1 MVQTCG
7 LTQFPPFPILSSFST
22 YLAFAFSLSPP
33 FPLSQE
39 VIPSHGTS
47 KMRVNIQHIVAQKT
61 NTHKKRTTL
70 DSISPIFSLKLANPS
85 PPLLGRPDFNSH
97 GLPSVGLSRKGLPL
111 PLRNRGERKGGSSG
125 GFGGFF
131 NSLRPPPSAS
141 NAITIHS
148 QPPEGKKRRE
158 GGSAEEKATTNQLPS
173 CNFLRVLL
181 QKKGR

>member
-85 PPLLGRPDFNSH
+85 APLLGRPDIQ
-97 GLPSVGLSRKGLPL
+97 LSRPSFRWTFTK
-111 PLRNRGERKGGSSG
+111 RSSLTPPQPWREKRRLLWRLWRLLQL
-125 GFGGFF
+125 
-131 NSLRPPPSAS
+131 SPPSA
-141 NAITIHS
+141 
-148 QPPEGKKRRE
+148 
-158 GGSAEEKATTNQLPS
+158 
-173 CNFLRVLL
+173 LRF
-181 QKKGR
+181 

>member
-22 YLAFAFSLSPP
+22 YLAFALSLSFPP

-148 QPPEGKKRRE
+148 QPPEGKKRR